1 MTLRPPLLSG
11 PVQLEELPRFFSAP
25 FAPSLA
31 CQILGVINTAAMKT
45 ATRQSKV
52 MSLASPAA
60 SMRKPP
66 LSQGVGN
73 DGPRLRRRSA
83 GRVDA
88 GAKPLVSEGEQAER
102 DHRRPGG
109 GRQRGLERVFEGGR
123 GGAER
128 QVAGQKRERRFD
140 GERRVEV
147 VVGFGQSSLEL
158 DADEERHEQQ
168 RRPSRPSRPHDA
180 LAGSAGTT

>member
-88 GAKPLVSEGEQAER
+88 GARTESGLVW
-102 DHRRPGG
+102 
-109 GRQRGLERVFEGGR
+109 
-123 GGAER
+123 GGAR
-128 QVAGQKRERRFD
+128 
-140 GERRVEV
+140 GES
-147 VVGFGQSSLEL
+147 G
-158 DADEERHEQQ
+158 ADLTA
-168 RRPSRPSRPHDA
+168 SRSR
-180 LAGSAGTT
+180 S